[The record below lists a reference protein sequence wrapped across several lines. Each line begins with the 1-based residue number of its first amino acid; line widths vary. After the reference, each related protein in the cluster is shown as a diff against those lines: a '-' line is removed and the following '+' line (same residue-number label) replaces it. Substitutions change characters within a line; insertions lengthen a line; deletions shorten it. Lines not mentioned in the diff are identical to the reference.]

1 MKAAEKSKNGFV
13 RCKFDTSWKQKRY
26 RDSISFPYAED
37 TGRIFYDTKE
47 KCAKEKIRRKAS
59 KIQKKNDV
67 GMCGRDFAYG
77 RLAWREA
84 AKIMTEQGLTLEEY
98 VEG

>member
-13 RCKFDTSWKQKRY
+13 RCKFDTSWNQKRY
-26 RDSISFPYAED
+26 RNQISFPYTED

-47 KCAKEKIRRKAS
+47 KRAKEKIRRKT
-59 KIQKKNDV
+59 
-67 GMCGRDFAYG
+67 
-77 RLAWREA
+77 E
-84 AKIMTEQGLTLEEY
+84 KIMTEQGLTLEEY